1 MSKKKEIADAKQRL
15 SLIQFALSAI
25 VMKID
30 ETLDEEKVS
39 RFERDLNNIY
49 EALVKTIET
58 MEDYFSVEED
68 QYEAVMTS
76 KDLN

>member
-1 MSKKKEIADAKQRL
+1 MSKKKEVATAKDRL
-15 SLIQFALSAI
+15 DLIRLALTAI
-25 VMKID
+25 VMKIG

-49 EALVKTIET
+49 EALIRTIET
-58 MEDYFSVEED
+58 MEEYFSVEED

>member
-1 MSKKKEIADAKQRL
+1 MSKKKEVATAKDRL
-15 SLIQFALSAI
+15 DLIRLALTAI
-25 VMKID
+25 IMKID

-49 EALVKTIET
+49 EALIRTIET
-58 MEDYFSVEED
+58 MEEYFSVEED
-68 QYEAVMTS
+68 QYEAVMTN

>member
-1 MSKKKEIADAKQRL
+1 MSKKKEVATAKDRL
-15 SLIQFALSAI
+15 DLIRLALTAI
-25 VMKID
+25 IMKID

-49 EALVKTIET
+49 EALIRTIET
-58 MEDYFSVEED
+58 MEEYFLVEED

>member
-1 MSKKKEIADAKQRL
+1 MSKKKEVATAKDRL
-15 SLIQFALSAI
+15 DLIRLALTAI

-49 EALVKTIET
+49 EALIRTIET
-58 MEDYFSVEED
+58 MEEYFSVEED

>member
-1 MSKKKEIADAKQRL
+1 MSKKKEVATAKDRL
-15 SLIQFALSAI
+15 DLIRLALTAI

-49 EALVKTIET
+49 EALIRTIET
-58 MEDYFSVEED
+58 MEEYFLVEED